1 MADYWKSQGRKFCDF
16 CKCWIADNK
25 PSIDFHEG
33 GKKHK
38 ENVSKRLKEIHKNSA
53 KQAKQN
59 KKFEDDLKK
68 MENAAMAAYLK
79 DVENNTRDMTA
90 QNIIKEKLNKI
101 ETRETPQNFNR
112 MPPAAP
118 ETVPRFKSNT
128 EQFSPK
134 VDPCDPTLSKS
145 APSLPRVQQQ
155 GGENRTPGR
164 SKANKTKGKGRK
176 AQEDDRPTAPVRKL
190 WYEALSPEGYTYYW
204 HIETNES
211 VWEPPEEGYMTLAEQ
226 EEEAK
231 EEALQKELIEQLD
244 KEEAIKKADILEE
257 RRANLER
264 EKMRERGTLVRS
276 DNDIKDDDESVEIK
290 KEMAKEE
297 RPYLRDYSVPER
309 PQPYGSWQVV
319 ETIQKKPVDLQLP
332 QKQKQIQLSVFEK
345 IEPPPPQRIF
355 KEKTITQIKIDN
367 SDDES
372 TPTTFKRRKIG
383 NKNVRKRTTD
393 D

>member
-38 ENVSKRLKEIHKNSA
+38 ENVSKRLKEIHKNST

-59 KKFEDDLKK
+59 KKFEEDLKK

-90 QNIIKEKLNKI
+90 QKIIKEKENKI
-101 ETRETPQNFNR
+101 ETKETPQNFNR
-112 MPPAAP
+112 MPSAAP

-134 VDPCDPTLSKS
+134 VDPCDPTLSRG
-145 APSLPRVQQQ
+145 APSFPRVQQQ

-164 SKANKTKGKGRK
+164 SKANKTKGKGK
-176 AQEDDRPTAPVRKL
+176 KTQEDDRPTAPVRKL

-211 VWEPPEEGYMTLAEQ
+211 VWEPPKEGYMTLAEQ
-226 EEEAK
+226 EEETK
-231 EEALQKELIEQLD
+231 EEALQKKLIEQLD
-244 KEEAIKKADILEE
+244 REEAIEKADILEE

-264 EKMRERGTLVRS
+264 EKMRERLARS
-276 DNDIKDDDESVEIK
+276 DNDTKDDDESAGIK
-290 KEMAKEE
+290 KETAKEE
-297 RPYLRDYSVPER
+297 RPYLRDYTVPER

-319 ETIQKKPVDLQLP
+319 ETIKKKPVDLQLP
-332 QKQKQIQLSVFEK
+332 QKQKQIQLTIFEK

-355 KEKTITQIKIDN
+355 KEKTVTQINIDD

-372 TPTTFKRRKIG
+372 APTTFKKRKIG